1 MNLDFNLLA
10 AGIGELLSFIV
21 PIVFLII
28 YVLNHLLAPKG
39 NRPQPRQP
47 QRRPAERAERPLNRP
62 PLEQAPQ
69 GEQAKLNAEIEQF
82 LKRASQRRDDRS
94 SCGERVARA
103 KAPPKP
109 PPKPLGR
116 PRSDQVVDA
125 PPSERR
131 PLGSV
136 AESVEKHLS
145 NRGFSERAE
154 HLADDIADAD
164 RQMEEHLQKAFTRQ
178 VGTLAATT
186 PLAGAGPV
194 TDAPPAAAEKTLPA
208 AATLAGALATPQGM
222 REAVILSE
230 ILQRPEHRW

>member
-1 MNLDFNLLA
+1 MNFEFDLLA
-10 AGIGELLSFIV
+10 AGIGEFLSAIV

-28 YVLNHLLAPKG
+28 YVLNHLLAPK
-39 NRPQPRQP
+39 NRPQQRQQP

-94 SCGERVARA
+94 SRERPTRA

-109 PPKPLGR
+109 PPKPIGP
-116 PRSDQVVDA
+116 PRSDQGVEGQA
-125 PPSERR
+125 LERR

-164 RQMEEHLQKAFTRQ
+164 RQMEEHLQKAFTRR

-186 PLAGAGPV
+186 PLAAAGPV
-194 TDAPPAAAEKTLPA
+194 TDAPPAAIEKTPPA
-208 AATLAGALATPQGM
+208 AAALASALATPQGM